1 MEFLKR
7 TTADLPNVEVESFG
21 GLLADYAKQ
30 KNACAIVKGL
40 RAVSDFEYEFQM
52 ALANRKLNPEL
63 DTVFLMT
70 SAEYMYLSSSIVKD
84 IAVRRRCRRFCSLR
98 GLCRTLCAELE
109 RRVKMATLEELI
121 NRMYDMVQD
130 AKGIPLAGEKC
141 IVERDH
147 MLDMLDELREALPN
161 DLQQAQEI
169 VAKRSEMLASGKRE
183 AEAIRRQAEEDAR
196 QMVSETEIVVAARRK
211 RQGSTGQCRDSGS

>member
-1 MEFLKR
+1 
-7 TTADLPNVEVESFG
+7 
-21 GLLADYAKQ
+21 
-30 KNACAIVKGL
+30 
-40 RAVSDFEYEFQM
+40 
-52 ALANRKLNPEL
+52 
-63 DTVFLMT
+63 
-70 SAEYMYLSSSIVKD
+70 
-84 IAVRRRCRRFCSLR
+84 
-98 GLCRTLCAELE
+98 
-109 RRVKMATLEELI
+109 MATLEELI

-211 RQGSTGQCRDSGS
+211 AKEVQATPRFRLVSCAAWQMSTARIPSSVPRRQWLSVWRRSARHASASRASQSKTEMQAVTFGWLLFRVLCGTGTTGILRSLSRHRVTGRHELRERVRF

>member
-1 MEFLKR
+1 
-7 TTADLPNVEVESFG
+7 
-21 GLLADYAKQ
+21 
-30 KNACAIVKGL
+30 
-40 RAVSDFEYEFQM
+40 
-52 ALANRKLNPEL
+52 
-63 DTVFLMT
+63 
-70 SAEYMYLSSSIVKD
+70 
-84 IAVRRRCRRFCSLR
+84 
-98 GLCRTLCAELE
+98 
-109 RRVKMATLEELI
+109 MATLEELI

-211 RQGSTGQCRDSGS
+211 GQGSTGQCRDSGS

>member
-1 MEFLKR
+1 
-7 TTADLPNVEVESFG
+7 
-21 GLLADYAKQ
+21 
-30 KNACAIVKGL
+30 
-40 RAVSDFEYEFQM
+40 
-52 ALANRKLNPEL
+52 
-63 DTVFLMT
+63 
-70 SAEYMYLSSSIVKD
+70 
-84 IAVRRRCRRFCSLR
+84 
-98 GLCRTLCAELE
+98 
-109 RRVKMATLEELI
+109 MATLEELI

-196 QMVSETEIVVAARRK
+196 QMVSETEIVVAARR
-211 RQGSTGQCRDSGS
+211 

>member
-1 MEFLKR
+1 
-7 TTADLPNVEVESFG
+7 
-21 GLLADYAKQ
+21 
-30 KNACAIVKGL
+30 
-40 RAVSDFEYEFQM
+40 
-52 ALANRKLNPEL
+52 
-63 DTVFLMT
+63 
-70 SAEYMYLSSSIVKD
+70 
-84 IAVRRRCRRFCSLR
+84 
-98 GLCRTLCAELE
+98 
-109 RRVKMATLEELI
+109 MATLEELI

-147 MLDMLDELREALPN
+147 MLDELREALPN

-211 RQGSTGQCRDSGS
+211 AKEVQGNAEIQARELRRVANEYCEDTLKRTEEAVALGLEEVRKARQRFKSIAK

>member
-1 MEFLKR
+1 
-7 TTADLPNVEVESFG
+7 
-21 GLLADYAKQ
+21 
-30 KNACAIVKGL
+30 
-40 RAVSDFEYEFQM
+40 
-52 ALANRKLNPEL
+52 
-63 DTVFLMT
+63 
-70 SAEYMYLSSSIVKD
+70 
-84 IAVRRRCRRFCSLR
+84 
-98 GLCRTLCAELE
+98 
-109 RRVKMATLEELI
+109 MATLEELI

-147 MLDMLDELREALPN
+147 MLDMLDEALPN

-211 RQGSTGQCRDSGS
+211 AKEVQGNAEIQARELRRVANEYCEDTLKRTEEAVALGLEEVRKARQRFKSIAK